1 MTDQIHSPYDIPH
14 QPLTDLVAHWSE
26 AQVRTFLATST
37 GEVDPEDLF
46 LELLYG
52 ARIAQEAT
60 CSRWCVIATLL
71 RSGAVANWGRIGTAT
86 GMAETDVRDGFH
98 AWIAG
103 QRDLRRRTGTIGITD
118 TEASELIALAKAV
131 SR

>member
-1 MTDQIHSPYDIPH
+1 MTDQIRSPYDIPY
-14 QPLTDLVAHWSE
+14 QPLIGLVVHWSE
-26 AQVRTFLATST
+26 ARMRVFLATST

-46 LELLYG
+46 LELAYG

-60 CSRWCVIATLL
+60 CSRWCVITTLL
-71 RSGAVANWGRIGTAT
+71 RSGAAASWERIATAM
-86 GMAETDVRDGFH
+86 GVAETDARDGFH

-118 TEASELIALAKAV
+118 TEADELVALAKAV
-131 SR
+131 DR